1 MPTIVKSPR
10 AREDLIEIWEFIAAD
25 DEHSADEFVAI
36 IDEKFRVLAERPSIG
51 RLRNELVEGLRI
63 FPIGRYVIFY
73 LAIPDGIEIVRVLHG
88 ARDVDSI
95 LGPKE

>member
-1 MPTIVKSPR
+1 
-10 AREDLIEIWEFIAAD
+10 LEFIAAD
-25 DEHSADEFVAI
+25 DEHCADEFVAI

-51 RLRNELVEGLRI
+51 RLRNELVEGLRS